1 MQWNELP
8 YLTYADLFR
17 QFALLMKS
25 GISLNET
32 MHILS
37 SEDQDSES
45 KAVLDKMASLMDDG
59 KSFTDALEAV
69 KCFPTH
75 AVGLIRVA
83 ERVGRTE
90 ETLHSLADYYETQH
104 RINKSVKNALIL
116 PSTLI
121 LMMLAVIIVLI
132 SYVLPVF
139 DDVYKSLGGSLTGFT
154 GVLLSLG
161 NFLNTAM
168 PIIGII
174 TGSIIVIGAII
185 AFIPSSAKA
194 VKQIYRRICGDRGV
208 NKKLNNARFAQALSM
223 VLASGLP
230 IEEGIELARRL
241 FGDESHVKCRCEKCS
256 ALMNEGAG
264 LVEALSEAEI
274 LSPSSAQMLAIGLR
288 TGNADEVMQQIT
300 ERMWNDAEES
310 MEARVSKIETALIL
324 TASLIVGAILM
335 AVMLPLI
342 NIMNTI
348 G

>member
-32 MHILS
+32 MHILA
-37 SEDQDSES
+37 SEEQDPTS
-45 KAVLDKMASLMDDG
+45 KAVLYKMASLMDDG
-59 KSFTDALEAV
+59 ESFTEALEAAN
-69 KCFPTH
+69 CFPSH

-83 ERVGRTE
+83 EHVGRTE

-104 RINKSVKNALIL
+104 RISKSLKNALLL
-116 PSTLI
+116 PSMLI
-121 LMMLAVIIVLI
+121 LMMLAVIVVLL

-139 DDVYKSLGGSLTGFT
+139 DDVYKSLGGSLTGIS

-174 TGSIIVIGAII
+174 VGLALVIGAVI
-185 AFIPSSAKA
+185 ALVPSTGRA
-194 VKQIYRRICGDRGV
+194 VKQLFWRIRGDRGI

-223 VLASGLP
+223 VLASGYP
-230 IEEGIELARRL
+230 IEEGIELAKKL
-241 FGDESHVKCRCEKCS
+241 FGNESHVTGRCEKCTT
-256 ALMNEGAG
+256 LMDNGSS
-264 LVEALSEAEI
+264 LVDSLCKAEI
-274 LSPSSAQMLAIGLR
+274 LSASSAQMLSIGLR

-300 ERMWNDAEES
+300 ARMWNEAEEELES
-310 MEARVSKIETALIL
+310 RVSKIEMALVL
-324 TASLIVGAILM
+324 SASFIVGAILL

>member
-37 SEDQDSES
+37 SEEQDPAS
-45 KAVLDKMASLMDDG
+45 KAVLEKMASLMDEG
-59 KSFTDALEAV
+59 ESFTEALEAAN
-69 KCFPTH
+69 CFPSH

-83 ERVGRTE
+83 EHVGRTE

-104 RINKSVKNALIL
+104 RISKSLKNALIL

-121 LMMLAVIIVLI
+121 LMMLAVIVVLL

-139 DDVYKSLGGSLTGFT
+139 DDVYKSLGGSLTGIS
-154 GVLLSLG
+154 GSLLTLG
-161 NFLNTAM
+161 NLINTAM
-168 PIIGII
+168 PVIGII
-174 TGSIIVIGAII
+174 VGLALVIGAII
-185 AFIPSSAKA
+185 ALIPSAGRA
-194 VKQIYRRICGDRGV
+194 VKQLFWRIRGDRGI

-230 IEEGIELARRL
+230 IEEGIELAKKL
-241 FGDESHVKCRCEKCS
+241 FGNEPHVTTRCNKCS
-256 ALMNEGAG
+256 SLIDSGSS
-264 LVEALSEAEI
+264 LVESLCKSEI
-274 LSPSSAQMLAIGLR
+274 LSPSSAQMLSIGLR
-288 TGNADEVMQQIT
+288 TGNADEVMEQIT
-300 ERMWNDAEES
+300 ERMWNEAEEEL
-310 MEARVSKIETALIL
+310 EARVSRLEMTLIL
-324 TASLIVGAILM
+324 TASFIVGAILL

-342 NIMNTI
+342 NIMNAI